1 MTFVIQIFV
10 IRSMVVSVLE
20 QLSKINKKKKKKK
33 NSISRSCLAIHCIKR
48 VLSYIDSWYRAKW
61 YAI

>member
-20 QLSKINKKKKKKK
+20 QLSKTNK
-33 NSISRSCLAIHCIKR
+33 SI
-48 VLSYIDSWYRAKW
+48 
-61 YAI
+61 